1 MSAPARTAGRRSSHP
16 WTVRNLFVP
25 AAGFTT
31 GIAAV
36 IVASSCRSNPEAAG
50 ARSVPSVASTNIG
63 GGSADHA
70 RTDPHAGNPMVL
82 RVTITQITK
91 DILKPTNREHL
102 NWDVG
107 ATNNHRDVLSRTVYF
122 HCYQP
127 VELLF
132 FTVRY
137 IF

>member
-1 MSAPARTAGRRSSHP
+1 
-16 WTVRNLFVP
+16 
-25 AAGFTT
+25 
-31 GIAAV
+31 
-36 IVASSCRSNPEAAG
+36 
-50 ARSVPSVASTNIG
+50 
-63 GGSADHA
+63 
-70 RTDPHAGNPMVL
+70 MVL